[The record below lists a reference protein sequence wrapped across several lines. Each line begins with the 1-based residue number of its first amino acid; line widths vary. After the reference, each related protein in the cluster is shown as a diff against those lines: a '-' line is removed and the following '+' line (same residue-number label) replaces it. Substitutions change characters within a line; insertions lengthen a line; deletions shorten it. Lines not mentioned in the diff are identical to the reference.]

1 MNVTV
6 PFLDLRAQYESI
18 RADIDRAIEETVGSC
33 AFCGG
38 PVVERFEKEFAAYC
52 HSKEAVGV
60 GSGTEALWLILMA
73 LGVGA
78 GDEVITVANTF
89 IATAEAI
96 TMTGAIPVFVDVDSS
111 TYTMDPDRLEPAIT
125 PRTKAIIPVHLYGQ
139 TADMDPILAVARA
152 HGLHVVED
160 ACQAHGAEYK
170 GRRAG
175 SLADAAAFSF
185 YPGKNLGAYGEAG
198 VVTTNDETLA
208 ETIRMLR
215 DHGQRTKYHH
225 DLVGWNCRMDGIQA
239 AVLGVKLKHLEE
251 WTEARRRNAQIYR
264 ELLSEL
270 ESVVIPEEAPY
281 ARHVYHLFVVRVPE
295 RDRVLRELTKAGIQC
310 GIHYPIPIH
319 LQPAYQGSPF
329 IAFSCETTT
338 RFAGRLLS
346 LPMSAELNRA
356 QTEVVV
362 KELEGAQR
370 TARPTGVL
378 LSRQSRQRQV
388 APPNVER

>member
-239 AVLGVKLKHLEE
+239 AVLGVKLRHLEE
-251 WTEARRRNAQIYR
+251 WTEARRRNARAYC
-264 ELLSEL
+264 EMLSDVD
-270 ESVVIPEEAPY
+270 SVLTPQEAGY
-281 ARHVYHLFVVRVPE
+281 ARHVYHLFVVRVPD
-295 RDRVLRELTKAGIQC
+295 RDRVLKELSDAGIHC
-310 GIHYPIPIH
+310 GIHYPVPVH
-319 LQPAYQGSPF
+319 LQRAYRRSRCVSTGSEVTSHCAP
-329 IAFSCETTT
+329 E
-338 RFAGRLLS
+338 LLS
-346 LPMSAELNRA
+346 LPMFAELTQA
-356 QTEVVV
+356 HIEQVVR
-362 KELEGAQR
+362 ELTR
-370 TARPTGVL
+370 V
-378 LSRQSRQRQV
+378 LSRIIKRAGALSL
-388 APPNVER
+388 